1 MEHGLDALA
10 SGNANNLSA
19 IEQLFPEPSDNG
31 LAEQLND
38 FWNAWA
44 SVANDPGSSS
54 GSTAARTVLLQKA
67 SAVTTHFNSLSA
79 SLQSVADTTDQSL
92 ASTVQNVNSDAS
104 QLAALNARIV
114 ATTATG
120 ADANGLL
127 DQRDRLLDDLASRIG
142 AVPTLKNDGTV
153 DVDLGG
159 VALVSGTTAA
169 TMSVDSSYN
178 VSIDGAAVTLASGSA
193 AADLQTLTTD
203 IPAYQAQL
211 DSVAFTLATQVNDA
225 QAAGYDLDG
234 NAGGPM
240 FAGTTA
246 ATIGVA
252 ITDPAQIAASGTPGG
267 NLDGSNAA
275 SISQFG
281 SASSGADAAYSV
293 LVGNIGAASALAQQ
307 KQSTQDAITTSVDA
321 LRSSVS
327 GVSYDEEVSNMV
339 TYQQAFQASSR
350 VLTTIDSMLDTLI
363 NHTGMVGMT

>member
-1 MEHGLDALA
+1 
-10 SGNANNLSA
+10 
-19 IEQLFPEPSDNG
+19 
-31 LAEQLND
+31 
-38 FWNAWA
+38 
-44 SVANDPGSSS
+44 
-54 GSTAARTVLLQKA
+54 
-67 SAVTTHFNSLSA
+67 
-79 SLQSVADTTDQSL
+79 
-92 ASTVQNVNSDAS
+92 
-104 QLAALNARIV
+104 
-114 ATTATG
+114 
-120 ADANGLL
+120 
-127 DQRDRLLDDLASRIG
+127 
-142 AVPTLKNDGTV
+142 V

-211 DSVAFTLATQVNDA
+211 DSVAFTLATQVNNA
-225 QAAGYDLDG
+225 QAAGYDLNG
-234 NAGGPM
+234 NAGAPM
-240 FAGTTA
+240 FSGTTA
-246 ATIGVA
+246 ATIAVA
-252 ITDPAQIAASGTPGG
+252 MTDPAQIAASGTPGG

-275 SISQFG
+275 SIAQFG
-281 SASSGADAAYSV
+281 SASNGADAAYSV

-363 NHTGMVGMT
+363 NHTGLVGMT